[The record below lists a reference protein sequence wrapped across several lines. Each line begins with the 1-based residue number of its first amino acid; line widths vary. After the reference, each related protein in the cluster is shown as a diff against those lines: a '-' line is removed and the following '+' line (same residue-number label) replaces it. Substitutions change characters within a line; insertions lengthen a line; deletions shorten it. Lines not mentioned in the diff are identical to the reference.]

1 MISVTKLRVGVTF
14 EHRGDPWRVVE
25 YKHVHLS
32 RGSGTI
38 TLRARNLRTGNVQ
51 TIAYRSGDRVE
62 DIAVERRMLSY
73 LYRDNISLAFMDP
86 KNFEQFMVPAN
97 VVGEAASFLVE
108 GQEVWMLFWEE
119 EPLEVEIPPKVT
131 LEIVEASPGV
141 RGDTVAGATK
151 DAVVSSGLHIRVPL
165 FINQGDW
172 VVVDTRTGKYV
183 ERKS

>member
-1 MISVTKLRVGVTF
+1 
-14 EHRGDPWRVVE
+14 
-25 YKHVHLS
+25 
-32 RGSGTI
+32 
-38 TLRARNLRTGNVQ
+38 
-51 TIAYRSGDRVE
+51 
-62 DIAVERRMLSY
+62 MLSY